1 MQSKMQRLHLSLIRK
16 LRKLKLMQEL
26 LLKILIYLVV
36 VAISI
41 AIITTSP
48 MLGGLIILAFTFLYV
63 IPILVNEIKE
73 IIKNIDK

>member
-1 MQSKMQRLHLSLIRK
+1 MEQ
-16 LRKLKLMQEL
+16 L

-48 MLGGLIILAFTFLYV
+48 ILGGLIILAFTVFCV
-63 IPILVNEIKE
+63 IPVLIQKITE
-73 IIKNIDK
+73 IINYVDKE